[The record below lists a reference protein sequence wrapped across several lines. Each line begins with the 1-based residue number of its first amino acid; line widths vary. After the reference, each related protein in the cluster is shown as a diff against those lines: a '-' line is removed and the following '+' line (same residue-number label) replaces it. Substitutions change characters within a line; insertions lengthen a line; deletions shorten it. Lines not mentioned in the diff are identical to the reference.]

1 LAPRLDVIS
10 TTACTN
16 SGRVKPQLFL
26 CSGVIGVRPTF
37 LRPQLPDVTKVRRPW
52 VEFSHLKAPL
62 GQKQGLALLALLLGH
77 GVASAASVRVEFGV
91 LDGVTANGLSIYKGV
106 PYAKAPM
113 GELRW
118 REPQPVRPWR
128 GVRKAAS
135 FAPACMQ
142 TGVSMPGETPPAVS
156 EDCLYLNIWTPVRR
170 ADERLPVLVW
180 IHGGGYTNGSAAMPL
195 YWGNRLAKKGVIVV
209 TIAYRLGPLGF
220 LAHPE
225 LTRESAHHSSG
236 NYGLMDQIAALEW
249 VHKNIGA
256 FGGDPKRV
264 TIAGQ
269 SSGSISVSIL
279 MASPL
284 AKGLFQR
291 AIGESGG
298 LFEPLQLAPKYL
310 LANAETDGE
319 KFAASLGAML
329 INDLR
334 RLPASRLT
342 SNEIGITHPVIEPYL
357 LPRSPYEVFAAGQQN
372 DVPLLLGSN
381 AEEARAMVD
390 VSPVTAATFESGI
403 TQSLGPL
410 PPALMA
416 AYPHTIDEEARTAR
430 LDFERD
436 LRFGWDMWA
445 WARLQATTGHNRVYY
460 YSFQQ
465 RPPFPTESVYAGWGA
480 SHFAEL
486 WYVFDHLDQSP
497 WQWTPAD
504 RKMAT
509 QISTY
514 WVNFARSGDPNGTGL
529 PQWPAFENTEGKV
542 QILRDP
548 ITTGG
553 VLGIDRLRV
562 FDSVYS
568 EVRGKSFGSR

>member
-1 LAPRLDVIS
+1 MDNQA
-10 TTACTN
+10 
-16 SGRVKPQLFL
+16 KPG
-26 CSGVIGVRPTF
+26 SAV
-37 LRPQLPDVTKVRRPW
+37 
-52 VEFSHLKAPL
+52 
-62 GQKQGLALLALLLGH
+62 LLALLLGY
-77 GVASAASVRVEFGV
+77 GVASGAPVQIESGTLQGV
-91 LDGVTANGLSIYKGV
+91 DANGLSIYRGV
-106 PYAKAPM
+106 PYAAPPV

-118 REPQPVRPWR
+118 REPQPVRPWK
-128 GVRKAAS
+128 GVRKAVA

-156 EDCLYLNIWTPVRR
+156 ENCLYLNIWAPVKR
-170 ADERLPVLVW
+170 ADKRLPVLVW

-195 YWGNRLAKKGVIVV
+195 YWGDRLAQKGIIVV

-225 LTRESAHHSSG
+225 LTGESRHHSSG

-249 VHKNIGA
+249 VHKNIAA
-256 FGGDPKRV
+256 FEGDPKRV

-310 LANAETDGE
+310 LANAEKDGE
-319 KFAASLGAML
+319 KFAASLGAASVKE
-329 INDLR
+329 LR
-334 RLPASRLT
+334 QLPAARLT
-342 SNEIGITHPVIEPYL
+342 SNDSGITHPVIDPYL
-357 LPRSPYEVFAAGQQN
+357 LPQSPYDAFVSGRQN

-381 AEEARAMVD
+381 AEEARALVN
-390 VSPVTAATFESGI
+390 VTGVTAGSFTSDIAKSF
-403 TQSLGPL
+403 GPL

-416 AYPHTIDEEARTAR
+416 AYPHTTDDEARNAR
-430 LDFERD
+430 LEFERD

-445 WARLQATTGHNRVYY
+445 WARLQATTGHSAVYY
-460 YSFQQ
+460 YSFHQ
-465 RPPFPTESVYAGWGA
+465 RPPFPKDSVYAGWGA

-497 WQWTPAD
+497 WRWTSAD
-504 RKMAT
+504 RKMADE
-509 QISTY
+509 ISNY
-514 WVNFARSGDPNGTGL
+514 WVTFATSGNPNGPGL
-529 PQWPAFENTEGKV
+529 PSWPAFENTQSKV
-542 QILRDP
+542 QYLGDP
-548 ITTGG
+548 ITTEG
-553 VLGIDRLRV
+553 VLGIDSLRV
-562 FDSVYS
+562 FDAVYS
-568 EVRGKSFGSR
+568 DVRGKPFG